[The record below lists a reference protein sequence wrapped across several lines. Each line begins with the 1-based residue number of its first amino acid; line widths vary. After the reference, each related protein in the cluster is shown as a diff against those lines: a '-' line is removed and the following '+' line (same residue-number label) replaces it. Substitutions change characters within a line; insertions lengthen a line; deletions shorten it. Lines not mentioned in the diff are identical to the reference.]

1 MGNRRNIYSK
11 YRILKISS
19 SYGIWRAT
27 GIFLCV
33 NKIKKRRSV
42 NTYYTL
48 SLGTLITVI
57 QTIMWTLLFGC
68 ILLYRDSKTEEK
80 HYHGK
85 KRQQWSL
92 T

>member
-27 GIFLCV
+27 GISFCV
-33 NKIKKRRSV
+33 NKIKKKRSV

-68 ILLYRDSKTEEK
+68 MNFYIEIQKQ
-80 HYHGK
+80 
-85 KRQQWSL
+85 KRNIIMVKSDNNGV
-92 T
+92 